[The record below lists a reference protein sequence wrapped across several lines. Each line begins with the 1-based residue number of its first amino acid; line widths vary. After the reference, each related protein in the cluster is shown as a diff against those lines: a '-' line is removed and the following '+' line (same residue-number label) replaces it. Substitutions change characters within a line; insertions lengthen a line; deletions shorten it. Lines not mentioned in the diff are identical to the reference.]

1 VKLALVV
8 HHARPTGGQDRY
20 VLELARGLAPRHEV
34 HLVVVRAEGLDGA
47 AVRVHELPIPD
58 RPVLFLQPRFARAAA
73 AIVARER
80 FDLVH
85 AVGGCLPGASVVTA
99 QYVHAAWR
107 AARRRYHVRESPTL
121 VHALYHRLV
130 GRQAEAFDRRT
141 YGHPAL
147 RAVIAV
153 SRRTRDELARHHGVG
168 TERIRVV
175 PNGVD
180 PATFDRARWPG
191 ARAEL
196 RAALGGGLAGD
207 APVALLIGTFA
218 RKGLDTAIAALARAS
233 GTAHLVVAGTGDT
246 DWANRVAGASGLAGR
261 LHLLGPRRDIA
272 ALCAAAD
279 VFLLPTRY
287 EPFGMVIA
295 EAMAASLPVVVAGCA
310 GAAEYVR
317 NGENGFVV
325 EDADDVEGFAAA
337 LRAILADRSRAEAVG
352 RAARETAGALAWPLV
367 VAQTEAV
374 YRLAAGA
381 GGGGGGRGGAGGG
394 GGGGGGGG
402 AT

>member
-1 VKLALVV
+1 MKLALVV

-20 VLELARGLAPRHEV
+20 VLELARGLAPRHDV

-73 AIVARER
+73 AVVARER

-85 AVGGCLPGASVVTA
+85 AVGGCLPGAGVVTA

-107 AARRRYHVRESPTL
+107 AARRRYRVRESPTP
-121 VHALYHRLV
+121 VHALYHHLV

-153 SRRTRDELARHHGVG
+153 SRRTRDELARHYGLD
-168 TERIRVV
+168 TERVRVV

-196 RAALGGGLAGD
+196 RGALGGLAGD

-218 RKGLDTAIAALARAS
+218 RKGLDTAIAAVARAS
-233 GTAHLVVAGTGDT
+233 GTAHLVVAGTGDA
-246 DWANRVAGASGLAGR
+246 DWANRVARSCGFAGR
-261 LHLLGPRRDIA
+261 LHLLGPRRDVA

-287 EPFGMVIA
+287 EPFGMVVA
-295 EAMAASLPVVVAGCA
+295 EAMAASLPVVVAGSA

-317 NGENGFVV
+317 HGENGFVV
-325 EDADDVEGFAAA
+325 EQADDVDGFAAA
-337 LRAILADRSRAEAVG
+337 LRAILTDRSRAEAVG

-374 YRLAAGA
+374 YRLAAGGTA
-381 GGGGGGRGGAGGG
+381 A
-394 GGGGGGGG
+394 
-402 AT
+402 